1 MEENM
6 KRFLKIALICT
17 PLLLC
22 LTSCTVNWFG
32 ETREAPWWAIA
43 VPVAV
48 VCVLGYYFIMNATYI
63 CPYCGYEF
71 KPKWYELS
79 ALVHMCRARL
89 MKCPACGKRG
99 YCKRK
104 K

>member
-1 MEENM
+1 M
-6 KRFLKIALICT
+6 KRFLKLFVLCAVLLI
-17 PLLLC
+17 C

-32 ETREAPWWAIA
+32 ETREAPWWTIAI
-43 VPVAV
+43 PVV
-48 VCVLGYYFIMNATYI
+48 IVSIISYYIIYTRTYV
-63 CPYCGYEF
+63 CPYCGFTF

-79 ALVHMCRARL
+79 ALTHYCKARL

-99 YCKRK
+99 FCKPNK

>member
-1 MEENM
+1 M
-6 KRFLKIALICT
+6 KRFLKLSLLCVIIALM
-17 PLLLC
+17 

-32 ETREAPWWAIA
+32 ETREAPWWSIAI
-43 VPVAV
+43 PVAIV
-48 VCVLGYYFIMNATYI
+48 SIAGYFLIMNATYV
-63 CPYCGYEF
+63 CPYCGFEF

-79 ALVHMCRARL
+79 ALVHMGRARI

-99 YCKRK
+99 YCKHK